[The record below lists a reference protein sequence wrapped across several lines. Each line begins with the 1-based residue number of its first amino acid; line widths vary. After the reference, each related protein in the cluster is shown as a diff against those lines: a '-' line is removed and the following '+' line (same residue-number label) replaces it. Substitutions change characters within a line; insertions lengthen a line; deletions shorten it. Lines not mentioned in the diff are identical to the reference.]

1 MAGGD
6 GIVWYL
12 RTSEQDL
19 GSVRLMVVEGRVWSA
34 TAAELTRVLTGQRG
48 GGPRKLVV
56 DLTGVDY
63 VNGAGLRAFETAAAG
78 VDGSGGELVVC
89 GLQPPVQ
96 VAFDLAGAIPNLTIA
111 PSRDAALQRLRDEFG
126 L

>member
-1 MAGGD
+1 MGAGE

-12 RTSEQDL
+12 RTSEEDL
-19 GSVRLMVVEGRVWSA
+19 GSVRLVVVEGRVSSA
-34 TAAELTRVLTGQRG
+34 TASELSRVLTGRAD
-48 GGPRKLVV
+48 GPRKLVV

-63 VNGAGLRAFETAAAG
+63 INGAGLRAFETAAAAL
-78 VDGSGGELVVC
+78 DGSGGALVVC

-111 PSRDAALQRLRDEFG
+111 PSRDAALLRLRGQSD

>member
-1 MAGGD
+1 MGAGEGV
-6 GIVWYL
+6 VWFL
-12 RTSEQDL
+12 RTSDENL
-19 GSVRLMVVEGRVWSA
+19 GPVRLVVVEGRVSSA
-34 TAAELTRVLTGQRG
+34 TAAELSRVLAGRAD
-48 GGPRKLVV
+48 GPRKLLV

-63 VNGAGLRAFETAAAG
+63 INGAGLRAFETAAAAL
-78 VDGSGGELVVC
+78 DKSGGELVVC

-111 PSRDAALQRLRDEFG
+111 PSPDAALLRLRGQSG

>member
-12 RTSEQDL
+12 RTSEEDL
-19 GSVRLMVVEGRVWSA
+19 GSVRLVVVEGRVWSA

-78 VDGSGGELVVC
+78 VDGSGGELVIC

-96 VAFDLAGAIPNLTIA
+96 VAFDLAGTIPNLTIA
-111 PSRDAALQRLRDEFG
+111 SSRDAALQRLRDESD

>member
-1 MAGGD
+1 MGAGD

-12 RTSEQDL
+12 RASEEDL
-19 GSVRLMVVEGRVWSA
+19 GSVRLVVVEGRVWSA
-34 TAAELTRVLTGQRG
+34 TAAELTRVLTGPRG
-48 GGPRKLVV
+48 GGSRTLVV

-63 VNGAGLRAFETAAAG
+63 VNGAGLRAFETVAAG
-78 VDGSGGELVVC
+78 LDGSGGELVVC

-96 VAFDLAGAIPNLTIA
+96 VAFDLAGTIPNLTIA
-111 PSRDAALQRLRDEFG
+111 SSRDAALQRLRDESD